1 MLKLRGHH
9 IFCLIGFR
17 GMGYSKEY
25 AANMAKVQEK
35 LRAFPDTP
43 LCLVNGAD
51 DLCAKF
57 PCDQPYHCD
66 TARVLE
72 QDQRFLDKL
81 QLQVGEVITWREIE
95 NRVQH
100 LVTPA
105 VIEEVC
111 FDCQWRGYGVCEEG
125 VQRIRQGQGLVEV
138 KTK

>member
-1 MLKLRGHH
+1 MLKLGGHH

-25 AANMAKVQEK
+25 AANMAKVHEK

-51 DLCAKF
+51 GLCAKIL
-57 PCDQPYHCD
+57 CDQPDHCD

-72 QDQRFLDKL
+72 QECRFLDKL
-81 QLQVGEVITWREIE
+81 QLQVGEVITWGEIE
-95 NRVQH
+95 SRVRQ

-105 VIEEVC
+105 VIIVYKL
-111 FDCQWRGYGVCEEG
+111 FYIKPISSKNRYLGFFV
-125 VQRIRQGQGLVEV
+125 I
-138 KTK
+138 